1 MRIGFDVRPFLK
13 QETGVGVYFKNLL
26 FELAA
31 LDRENEYCLFSASW
45 KDRFPKDKI
54 PPFAKMR
61 FADKKWPVRL
71 VNAAWDRFGRPR
83 LDSVFGGKLDLT
95 HSPTPLRLPAAGRS
109 IVTICDLFFMEEPDK
124 ADREARARFLDRAEA
139 SLQAADGVVT
149 ISEYSAGAIR
159 KRFGLDP
166 AKVKV
171 TYLGTNSLLA
181 TDPSP
186 EEIRGIRWKL
196 DLQGDFL
203 LFVGALEPRKNVPAL
218 IDALALIHEKHGP
231 IPLVLAGRSGGDET
245 SVARAIE
252 RRRIAAHVR
261 RPGYL
266 TDLEI
271 RALYRSA
278 SVLVFPSLAEGFG
291 LPLLEAM
298 ASGLPAAVSGAAALP
313 EVGGDAA
320 LYFNPEDPEDI
331 ARTTLRL
338 LDDGLLREQLRK
350 QGFVR
355 AACFTWRRT
364 AQDTLDFYKKIA
376 GDL

>member
-26 FELAA
+26 FELAS
-31 LDRENEYCLFSASW
+31 LDPENEYCLFSASW

-61 FADKKWPVRL
+61 FVDKKWPVRL

-83 LDSVFGGKLDLT
+83 LDSIFGGKLDVT

-109 IVTICDLFFMEEPDK
+109 IVTVCDLFFMEEPDK

-139 SLQAADGVVT
+139 SLRAADGVVT

-171 TYLGTNSLLA
+171 TTLGTNRLLEA
-181 TDPSP
+181 DPSP
-186 EEIRGIRWKL
+186 EEIRGIRRKL
-196 DLQGDFL
+196 DLQGEFL

-218 IDALALIHEKHGP
+218 IEALALIHEKHGP
-231 IPLVLAGRSGGDET
+231 IPLVLAGRSGGDEAA
-245 SVARAIE
+245 VARAIE

-313 EVGGDAA
+313 EIGGDAA
-320 LYFNPEDPEDI
+320 LYFKPEDPEDI

-338 LDDGLLREQLRK
+338 LDDGWLREQLRK

-355 AACFTWRRT
+355 AACFNWRRT
-364 AQDTLDFYKKIA
+364 AQDTLDFYKKVA
-376 GDL
+376 GGI